1 MMLIRIRSGTENI
14 TESKQIILSSNI
26 FVVSDIESIFLKF
39 NSMRRI
45 LFISFSLFLF
55 SCAVKP
61 DVTEEQIEQYNYCKQ
76 ILLENKEAFIAKGK
90 TKEKRDS
97 LATYINDIE
106 QNALP
111 ELLQKYEA
119 EQEQIPFVL
128 LSICQNADAILRN
141 DSVSNVKSQ

>member
-1 MMLIRIRSGTENI
+1 M
-14 TESKQIILSSNI
+14 KILVTI
-26 FVVSDIESIFLKF
+26 L
-39 NSMRRI
+39 I
-45 LFISFSLFLF
+45 LFSLS

-61 DVTEEQIEQYNYCKQ
+61 DVTQEQRDQYNYCKQ

-119 EQEQIPFVL
+119 EPEQIPFVL

-141 DSVSNVKSQ
+141 DSISDVKSQ